1 MILLLSCLCL
11 TLTFASRFHGLETKG
26 VLDTDIPE
34 NFKLNSTIPSDK
46 VSLLYSPPAI
56 KTSKLLVLIKGRIT
70 NYDIRQQI
78 RQQYQNKT
86 EISLRFIVGT
96 SKNRA
101 ILGNINHEN
110 KLHDDI
116 IIGDFDDT
124 YENLV
129 FKSLTG
135 LSYVA
140 QHGDKAAYT
149 IFMDDD
155 VDLNLEALTDLIS
168 HKSERPSKKTPY
180 ILCPWK
186 NPKQARVTRR
196 GPWAVPESV
205 YSETHWPSYCGGAC
219 YLMNTQAVES
229 LNESVRY
236 MKHDVNVAVED
247 AFITGILR
255 KRSGIDVH
263 TTTPLCKHNV
273 KEDSVTG
280 QFLKNKQL

>member
-1 MILLLSCLCL
+1 MILLLSCLSL
-11 TLTFASRFHGLETKG
+11 SLASRFHGLETKE
-26 VLDTDIPE
+26 VVDTDIPE
-34 NFKLNSTIPSDK
+34 NFKLNSTNPSDK

-56 KTSKLLVLIKGRIT
+56 KSSKLLILIKGRIT
-70 NYDIRQQI
+70 NYDIRQSI
-78 RQQYQNKT
+78 RQQYQNRTK
-86 EISLRFIVGT
+86 ISLRFIVGT

-140 QHGDKAAYT
+140 KYGQNAEYT

-155 VDLNLEALTDLIS
+155 VDLNLDALTFLLS
-168 HKSERPSKKTPY
+168 QKSKRKSEKVPY

-196 GPWAVPESV
+196 GPWAVSEAA
-205 YSETHWPSYCGGAC
+205 YSGTHWPSYCGGAC
-219 YLMNTQAVES
+219 YLMNTQAIES

-236 MKHDVNVAVED
+236 MRHAVNVAVED
-247 AFITGILR
+247 TFVTGILR
-255 KRSGIDVH
+255 KRSAIDIH

-273 KEDSVTG
+273 KEDSITG